1 MGNNLILALAFL
13 FIGFLLGLML
23 PKVFDNRAEG
33 RGQEPRKPVPP
44 VPNRAGSNIYPPDAY
59 LKPPAPPPPP
69 IHRRNYEP
77 PFPLPRPK

>member
-1 MGNNLILALAFL
+1 MGNNLTLALAFL

-23 PKVFDNRAEG
+23 PKVFDNRAEA

-44 VPNRAGSNIYPPDAY
+44 VPNATGDYSVKTQSPKR
-59 LKPPAPPPPP
+59 P
-69 IHRRNYEP
+69 ILPMPRRNYEP